1 MGVWDPPACS
11 CRQRPRPL
19 FLVLSPR
26 FSVFFFFLIAF
37 FLFSKRADHVE
48 VDVLAGHH
56 IFRLLLT
63 NWIWQLNP
71 NRDVTDPTKSFLTAP
86 VLSWPS
92 LVMQHLLFWLSL
104 SLSLQQAW
112 CNPGY
117 LRDLGDYVSWP
128 RGLLPTHHLPYP
140 YPNILTR
147 LKSFWHTS
155 VCIFSY
161 LYWYVDMFYIDS
173 LDRLQYNSV
182 KGQKTSSVLDIEG

>member
-11 CRQRPRPL
+11 CRQRPRSL

-128 RGLLPTHHLPYP
+128 RGLLPTHPPTISISISKHTHETKVVLTHLSLHIFTFKH
-140 YPNILTR
+140 ILIC
-147 LKSFWHTS
+147 FTS
-155 VCIFSY
+155 I
-161 LYWYVDMFYIDS
+161 L
-173 LDRLQYNSV
+173 
-182 KGQKTSSVLDIEG
+182 